1 MNDDDACA
9 RRCSIVD
16 GADHRAE
23 FFCARILCGN
33 RMISVTAEKCLVI
46 SGFLHV
52 TIRGRDSRASGT
64 RNRIRQGAMGATAVL
79 HMHEF
84 FFNRADRKRARK
96 RAHDQKRANQC
107 KVIRARLKETCGSR
121 A

>member
-64 RNRIRQGAMGATAVL
+64 RNRIL
-79 HMHEF
+79 HSAAARREF
-84 FFNRADRKRARK
+84 FTCVKFFSTGWIENAHESALAIKNARISAK
-96 RAHDQKRANQC
+96 
-107 KVIRARLKETCGSR
+107 
-121 A
+121 